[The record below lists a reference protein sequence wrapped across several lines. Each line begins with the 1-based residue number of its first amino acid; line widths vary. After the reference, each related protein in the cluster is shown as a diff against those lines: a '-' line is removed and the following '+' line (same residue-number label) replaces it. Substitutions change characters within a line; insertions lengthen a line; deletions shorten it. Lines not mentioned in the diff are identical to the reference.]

1 MGDLAGDPAAFSCG
15 RPSRRCAPLE
25 RHFLT
30 TFADPSTFPSVL
42 DTTAEANDP
51 ADAPA
56 AETGSADVAGTAPRD
71 TIDDNAALETSAV
84 DDTALET
91 SAVDDTALDA
101 AADEPAEA
109 EAGAGEPDAESDV
122 AVDFGALG
130 LPESLVQTLDRLGIT
145 TPFPIQRATVPD
157 ALAGRDVLGRGQTGS
172 GKTLAFGLP
181 VIARLAKRNR
191 ARPLHPRALVLVPTR
206 ELAMQV
212 NDALVPLG
220 KAVGIFLKT
229 AVGGVPYDRQIDALR
244 RGVEIVVATPG
255 RLGDLINRG
264 VCHLDDV
271 EVTVLDE
278 ADQMADMGFLPE
290 VTELLAKTPA
300 GSQRLLF
307 SATLDGDVDSL
318 VKRFMTDPVTHSTAP
333 ATAAVST
340 MDHHLLLIPPHDK
353 FAVAASIA
361 ARSGRTMLFA
371 RTQLGVDRL
380 VEQLAA
386 VGVRAGGLH
395 GGKTQ
400 RMRTK
405 TLAEF
410 REGRMS
416 VLVATDVAARGIHV
430 DGVSL
435 VLHVDPPKDPKDY
448 LHRAGRTARAGE
460 SGAVATLVLPK
471 QRRTTL
477 AMLQKAGV
485 EPAET
490 RVRAGDPALAELT
503 GAQEPSGVPVRDEPP
518 APRRHGDRPAGP
530 RRFEERGERRYG
542 DRDGRGERRYGDRPT
557 GERSFGERRYS
568 DRPTGERGYGDRPTS
583 DRPTSERRYSDRP
596 TGERRYGDR
605 PTGER
610 GYGDR
615 PIGERGSG
623 ERRYGEREQRVGG
636 DRRFGDRPTGERR
649 HDDRGDR
656 GFGERRFDDR
666 SGGDRRYGDRP
677 TSDRPTGERRYG
689 DRTAGPRRFDERA
702 GGERRY
708 GDRPGGD
715 RRHDDRPTGDRP
727 TGERRFG
734 ERGFGERGGDPRAGD
749 RRGGFR
755 PEGRGRD
762 DRPRDDRRG
771 FGGRPPAR
779 TH

>member
-1 MGDLAGDPAAFSCG
+1 M
-15 RPSRRCAPLE
+15 
-25 RHFLT
+25 T
-30 TFADPSTFPSVL
+30 TSADPGTIPSVL
-42 DTTAEANDP
+42 DLPLEHAVDTPAAP
-51 ADAPA
+51 ADEAATAVETTPADEAAPA
-56 AETGSADVAGTAPRD
+56 
-71 TIDDNAALETSAV
+71 V
-84 DDTALET
+84 D
-91 SAVDDTALDA
+91 
-101 AADEPAEA
+101 
-109 EAGAGEPDAESDV
+109 
-122 AVDFGALG
+122 VDFADLG
-130 LPESLVQTLDRLGIT
+130 LPRPLVDALARQGIT
-145 TPFPIQRATVPD
+145 TPFEIQRATLPD

-181 VIARLAKRNR
+181 IIARLAERNR

-212 NDALVPLG
+212 NDALMPLG

-255 RLGDLINRG
+255 RLGDLIDRG
-264 VCHLDDV
+264 VCVLDDV

-300 GSQRLLF
+300 DAQRLLF

-333 ATAAVST
+333 STASVST

-410 REGRMS
+410 REGRMN

-477 AMLQKAGV
+477 AMMEKAGV
-485 EPAET
+485 EPEQT
-490 RVRAGDPALAELT
+490 RVRVGDPALAELT
-503 GAQEPSGVPVRDEPP
+503 GAREPSGVPVRDEPE
-518 APRRHGDRPAGP
+518 PRRSGGRRFGDRPT
-530 RRFEERGERRYG
+530 GERRYG
-542 DRDGRGERRYGDRPT
+542 DRDGRAGYGERRYADRPTGDRSYGDRSERRYGDRPTGERTFAERGDRERGYGGERRFGDRPTGDRGERFGDRGDRPSGGRSYGDRPTGGRSYAERGDAPQGERRYGDRPT
-557 GERSFGERRYS
+557 GERSFG
-568 DRPTGERGYGDRPTS
+568 
-583 DRPTSERRYSDRP
+583 DRP

-605 PTGER
+605 PAGERSFGER

-615 PIGERGSG
+615 RHDS
-623 ERRYGEREQRVGG
+623 RG
-636 DRRFGDRPTGERR
+636 DRPAGDRSFGDRGQRGFGDRPA
-649 HDDRGDR
+649 
-656 GFGERRFDDR
+656 
-666 SGGDRRYGDRP
+666 
-677 TSDRPTGERRYG
+677 GERRYG
-689 DRTAGPRRFDERA
+689 DHARGEQRF
-702 GGERRY
+702 GER
-708 GDRPGGD
+708 PQ
-715 RRHDDRPTGDRP
+715 
-727 TGERRFG
+727 GERRFG
-734 ERGFGERGGDPRAGD
+734 GEQRGAD

-771 FGGRPPAR
+771 FGGRPAAR

>member
-1 MGDLAGDPAAFSCG
+1 M
-15 RPSRRCAPLE
+15 
-25 RHFLT
+25 T
-30 TFADPSTFPSVL
+30 TFAESSTSPSV
-42 DTTAEANDP
+42 DP
-51 ADAPA
+51 
-56 AETGSADVAGTAPRD
+56 
-71 TIDDNAALETSAV
+71 N
-84 DDTALET
+84 
-91 SAVDDTALDA
+91 
-101 AADEPAEA
+101 
-109 EAGAGEPDAESDV
+109 SD
-122 AVDFGALG
+122 AVDFASLG
-130 LPESLVQTLDRLGIT
+130 LPRQLVEALARQGIT
-145 TPFPIQRATVPD
+145 TPFEIQRATLPD
-157 ALAGRDVLGRGQTGS
+157 SLTGRDVLGRGQTGS

-181 VIARLAKRNR
+181 VIARLADRNR
-191 ARPLHPRALVLVPTR
+191 ARPLHPRALVMVPTR

-220 KAVGIFLKT
+220 KSVGVFLKT

-255 RLGDLINRG
+255 RLGDLIERG
-264 VCHLDDV
+264 VCRLDDV
-271 EVTVLDE
+271 EITVLDE

-290 VTELLAKTPA
+290 VTKLLAKTPA
-300 GSQRLLF
+300 DAQRLLF
-307 SATLDGDVDSL
+307 SATLDNDVDSL

-340 MDHHLLLIPPHDK
+340 MDHHMLLIPPHDK

-361 ARSGRTMLFA
+361 AREGRTMLFA

-410 REGRMS
+410 REGRTP

-477 AMLQKAGV
+477 AMMEKAGV

-490 RVRAGDPALAELT
+490 RVRAGDETLAELT
-503 GAQEPSGVPVRDEPP
+503 GAREPSGVPVRDEPE
-518 APRRHGDRPAGP
+518 PRRGGP
-530 RRFEERGERRYG
+530 RRFGDRDGRGFDRGGRGGFSDRGERRFG
-542 DRDGRGERRYGDRPT
+542 DRDGRGERRYGDRPA
-557 GERSFGERRYS
+557 GERFA
-568 DRPTGERGYGDRPTS
+568 DR
-583 DRPTSERRYSDRP
+583 
-596 TGERRYGDR
+596 
-605 PTGER
+605 
-610 GYGDR
+610 
-615 PIGERGSG
+615 
-623 ERRYGEREQRVGG
+623 GG
-636 DRRFGDRPTGERR
+636 DRRFGDRPAGERYS
-649 HDDRGDR
+649 
-656 GFGERRFDDR
+656 GER
-666 SGGDRRYGDRP
+666 SGG
-677 TSDRPTGERRYG
+677 
-689 DRTAGPRRFDERA
+689 
-702 GGERRY
+702 
-708 GDRPGGD
+708 
-715 RRHDDRPTGDRP
+715 
-727 TGERRFG
+727 GERRFG
-734 ERGFGERGGDPRAGD
+734 RPERRDDRSFGEQRSDDRSQRSDRFGGQRGDDRRFGERADRPFGDRHRPATEGGYDRDERRNDDRPGGSRGFGDRRQEDRPHAERRFGD
-749 RRGGFR
+749 RGDARPAERRSGGFR
-755 PEGRGRD
+755 AEGRG
-762 DRPRDDRRG
+762 RDDRRG

>member
-1 MGDLAGDPAAFSCG
+1 M
-15 RPSRRCAPLE
+15 
-25 RHFLT
+25 T
-30 TFADPSTFPSVL
+30 TFADPGTTPSVL
-42 DTTAEANDP
+42 DPTVGDT
-51 ADAPA
+51 PA
-56 AETGSADVAGTAPRD
+56 AD
-71 TIDDNAALETSAV
+71 
-84 DDTALET
+84 
-91 SAVDDTALDA
+91 
-101 AADEPAEA
+101 
-109 EAGAGEPDAESDV
+109 
-122 AVDFGALG
+122 VDFADLG
-130 LPESLVQTLDRLGIT
+130 LPRPLVEALARQGIT
-145 TPFPIQRATVPD
+145 TPFEIQRATMPD

-181 VIARLAKRNR
+181 LIARLADRNR

-212 NDALVPLG
+212 NDALMPLG

-264 VCHLDDV
+264 VCRLDDV

-290 VTELLAKTPA
+290 VTELLAKTPT
-300 GSQRLLF
+300 GGQRLLF

-333 ATAAVST
+333 STASVST
-340 MDHHLLLIPPHDK
+340 MDHHMLLIPPHDK

-361 ARSGRTMLFA
+361 ARDGRTMLFA

-410 REGRMS
+410 REGRMN

-435 VLHVDPPKDPKDY
+435 VLHIDPPKDPKDY

-477 AMLQKAGV
+477 AMMEKAGV
-485 EPAET
+485 APAET
-490 RVRAGDPALAELT
+490 RVRVGDPTLAELT
-503 GAQEPSGVPVRDEPP
+503 GAREPSGVPVREEPE
-518 APRRHGDRPAGP
+518 PRRAAGQRRYGDRPTGERRYGDRSDRGERRYGDRPAGE
-530 RRFEERGERRYG
+530 RRFGDRDGRGERFGERRFDRPAGERSFGDRGERRFDGRSDRPAGERSFGDRGDRGYADRPQGERRYG
-542 DRDGRGERRYGDRPT
+542 DRDGRGER
-557 GERSFGERRYS
+557 
-568 DRPTGERGYGDRPTS
+568 
-583 DRPTSERRYSDRP
+583 
-596 TGERRYGDR
+596 
-605 PTGER
+605 
-610 GYGDR
+610 
-615 PIGERGSG
+615 
-623 ERRYGEREQRVGG
+623 
-636 DRRFGDRPTGERR
+636 
-649 HDDRGDR
+649 
-656 GFGERRFDDR
+656 FGERRFDGRGDRPAGERSFGDRGERRFDGRTDRPAGDR
-666 SGGDRRYGDRP
+666 SFGDRGQRGFGDRTDRPAGEHRYGDR
-677 TSDRPTGERRYG
+677 GER
-689 DRTAGPRRFDERA
+689 F
-702 GGERRY
+702 
-708 GDRPGGD
+708 GDRPQ
-715 RRHDDRPTGDRP
+715 
-727 TGERRFG
+727 GERRFG
-734 ERGFGERGGDPRAGD
+734 GEQRGTE

-755 PEGRGRD
+755 PEARGD